1 MGNYDLAAPVHQM
14 QQYYRL
20 GALDNCYDKW
30 SALFD
35 CLRLKTK
42 QPAEVELRRLA
53 GNDIWAVKG
62 KGRFGLLL
70 EMASLLE
77 SLNMASSMLVNH
89 LSMSVQNSS
98 RLFSKVSTR
107 DSIRVIS
114 GMRGCYTINPRG
126 KMCPCRTSALKA
138 LFYNLASG
146 YTIDYSIFLNQEALK
161 KQGQAKPH
169 IWTFRTPEEATV
181 CFMLLQFCNRILSL
195 FAVPVD
201 IPGQQHFLVMRLH
214 NAVIFA

>member
-70 EMASLLE
+70 EMASLG
-77 SLNMASSMLVNH
+77 
-89 LSMSVQNSS
+89 
-98 RLFSKVSTR
+98 F
-107 DSIRVIS
+107 
-114 GMRGCYTINPRG
+114 YTINPRG
-126 KMCPCRTSALKA
+126 KTCPCRTSALKA

-181 CFMLLQFCNRILSL
+181 YWNKL
-195 FAVPVD
+195 F
-201 IPGQQHFLVMRLH
+201 GQII
-214 NAVIFA
+214 NKKK